1 MQVLNSLFF
10 YFIHLFIVID
20 LGDKQQAQG
29 KPYALQD

>member
-10 YFIHLFIVID
+10 FIHLFIVID